1 MSIVAFLKEAIPGE
15 IKELINKGDLKGAEE
30 AIKDMLTRT
39 EDFFKRRRLEYELF
53 KIYVLRNEYNLTYD
67 EAFSKFRE
75 EIPDIS
81 ESEFRELINERK
93 VDCKNIDGEMRFFKF
108 FIFNFFKLNKEWE
121 KRRKKRRDE
130 KREMAR
136 KKLYEQQDIIK
147 KIAKTKDGYL
157 MPIKFRV
164 RHTISVKPGV
174 VPDGEKLRIWIPVP
188 RKCELQS
195 NIRIVR
201 YYPKRPYIAHEEALQ
216 RTAYFE
222 VPMTEEGAKVW
233 VEYEYT
239 CKAFFKRVDP
249 SKILPH
255 DEDSDIYVKYTSEK
269 PPHIVFTPRLEKL
282 AKDIVGTEKN
292 PYVKAKK
299 IYEWIVKN
307 VTYNLPYEYALYDNI
322 PEFVATNLKGDC
334 GMQAL
339 LFITLCR
346 IVGVPARWQSS
357 WYMNPIS
364 PSPHDWAQFYVEPY
378 GWLYVD
384 PSIGGGMPEDRK
396 PFYFGNIDNFRMIA
410 NSDIMVQFDPPK
422 VYFRSDPVDNQ
433 RGEVEWKGGNLY
445 FDKWDYKIE
454 ILEYKIL

>member
-1 MSIVAFLKEAIPGE
+1 MSVVAFLKEEIPNE

-30 AIKDMLTRT
+30 VIKDMLITT
-39 EDFFKRRRLEYELF
+39 KDFFKRKRLEYELF
-53 KIYVLRNEYNLTYD
+53 KIYVLRNEYSLTYD
-67 EAFSKFRE
+67 EAFNKFKE
-75 EIPDIS
+75 EVPDVS
-81 ESEFRELINERK
+81 EDEFKELISRGRI
-93 VDCKNIDGEMRFFKF
+93 DYRNIDGEMRFFKF

-121 KRRKKRRDE
+121 KRRRKKRDE

-136 KKLYEQQDIIK
+136 KKLYEQQDTIMK
-147 KIAKTKDGYL
+147 TAKTKDGYL

-164 RHTISVKPGV
+164 RHTINVKPGV

-188 RKCELQS
+188 RKCKLQS
-195 NIRIVR
+195 NIKIVG
-201 YYPKRPYIAHEEALQ
+201 YYPERPYIAHEEALQ

-222 VPMTEEGAKVW
+222 VSMTEKGAKVW

-249 SKILPH
+249 SKILPY
-255 DEDSDIYVKYTSEK
+255 DKDSDVYVKYTSEK
-269 PPHIVFTPRLEKL
+269 PPHIVFTPRLERI

-292 PYVKAKK
+292 PYVKAKR
-299 IYEWIVKN
+299 IYKWIVKN

-322 PEFVATNLKGDC
+322 PEYVATNLKGDC
-334 GMQAL
+334 GMQSL

-384 PSIGGGMPEDRK
+384 SSIGGSMPEDRK
-396 PFYFGNIDNFRMIA
+396 PFYFGNIDNFRMVA

-433 RGEVEWKGGNLY
+433 RGEVEWRGGNLY
-445 FDKWDYKIE
+445 FDKWDYKLE